1 MIRALLIGYGKMGRL
16 IAELAPQY
24 GVAISGIVAPRF
36 VFTEVPEACVG
47 YNSLT
52 DEAIESCDIVI
63 DFSTPRDIV
72 SRIQPLAKAKKPV
85 VVGTTGWEKS
95 EKEVRKLISDHH
107 SALLYAPNFSL
118 GVALFHRLVD
128 YASHLFA
135 PFQQYDVGMMEMHH
149 RQKQDA
155 PSGTALSLAN
165 TLMQHYPERTLTHDL
180 AKSKGL
186 DAQQIHLASYRSGY
200 HPGTHEVIFDSTVD
214 TVTLTHRARN
224 REGFAQ
230 GALEAAYWLID
241 KKGWYTLE
249 DMIEEKITR
258 KNK

>member
-1 MIRALLIGYGKMGRL
+1 MGKL
-16 IAELAPQY
+16 IAELAPRY
-24 GVAISGIVAPRF
+24 DVAISGIVAPRA
-36 VFTEVPEACVG
+36 VFGEVVC

-52 DEAIESCDIVI
+52 DEAIESCDIAI

-72 SRIQPLAKAKKPV
+72 ERLQPLIKAKKPI
-85 VVGTTGWEKS
+85 VVGTTGWEKQ
-95 EKEVRKLISDHH
+95 EKELRKLVHDHH
-107 SALLYAPNFSL
+107 AALLYSPNFSL
-118 GVALFHRLVD
+118 GVALFARLVS

-155 PSGTALSLAN
+155 PSGTAIALAAA
-165 TLMQHYPERTLTHDL
+165 LMEHYPHRTLTHDL

-186 DAQQIHLASYRSGY
+186 ESEQVHLASYRSGY

-214 TVTLTHRARN
+214 TVQLTHRARN

-241 KKGWYTLE
+241 KKGFYTLE
-249 DMIEEKITR
+249 DMIEEKISR
-258 KNK
+258 KPK